1 MSISRNNMKPVK
13 FPYRALYVSILLH
26 FVKEIITTHINSSS
40 DCGIRVPESYDGW
53 MLCLGFSSNSDGK
66 MNILVPIKEVNWRS
80 NYDLTKLDNIL
91 GRHGYEPDR
100 KKTFGCYLIPSGDS
114 YCKLFR
120 TNALAAVSNKE
131 LAEMKRIAIAN
142 IELVKERSSYRGET
156 L

>member
-1 MSISRNNMKPVK
+1 MKLATL
-13 FPYRALYVSILLH
+13 PYRAIYASILMH
-26 FVKEIITTHINSSS
+26 FVRKIITRYTNASAG
-40 DCGIRVPESYDGW
+40 CGIHVPESYDGL

-80 NYDLTKLDNIL
+80 YYDLTKLDNIL
-91 GRHGYEPDR
+91 GRHGYEPDM
-100 KKTFGCYLIPSGDS
+100 KKTFGCFLIPSGDS

-142 IELVKERSSYRGET
+142 IELVKERSLYRGET

>member
-1 MSISRNNMKPVK
+1 
-13 FPYRALYVSILLH
+13 
-26 FVKEIITTHINSSS
+26 
-40 DCGIRVPESYDGW
+40 

-80 NYDLTKLDNIL
+80 YYDLTKLDNIL
-91 GRHGYEPDR
+91 GRHGYEPDM
-100 KKTFGCYLIPSGDS
+100 KKTFGCFLIPSGDS

-142 IELVKERSSYRGET
+142 IELVKERSLYRGET